1 MSHTS
6 QPSASISARDMGK
19 NGATAARADRL
30 GTVANKLVGE
40 LIGYGLYRNWPL
52 SAGGADFHCRIS
64 AKKTFYF
71 QLLGVRLF
79 GAMRSSGA
87 HFDREATDPDSAMLK
102 SPYSPKSHPAHARPA
117 PASDASQQTWP
128 TIPGCVRPGRRW
140 SILPG
145 RPVVPAP
152 RAWPAAAGCRRRV
165 SAANHAILH
174 RRGRRSR
181 CSSAAVVTIP

>member
-1 MSHTS
+1 MSQTS

-71 QLLGVRLF
+71 QLLGVRPY
-79 GAMRSSGA
+79 GAMRPSGA
-87 HFDREATDPDSAMLK
+87 HCDREATDPDSELHQIPIFAK
-102 SPYSPKSHPAHARPA
+102 ISPNSRKAGSSFGCFTANLADNSWLRSARP
-117 PASDASQQTWP
+117 
-128 TIPGCVRPGRRW
+128 
-140 SILPG
+140 
-145 RPVVPAP
+145 
-152 RAWPAAAGCRRRV
+152 
-165 SAANHAILH
+165 
-174 RRGRRSR
+174 
-181 CSSAAVVTIP
+181 